1 MGTEIHARL
10 VPSRWVTRFAA
21 LPAGRTAL
29 DLACGSGRHARWL
42 AQRGV
47 HVTAVDRDAD
57 AVAALAQVPGV
68 EALCA
73 DLEAAPWPLTGRRF
87 DAVIVTNY
95 LHRPLF
101 DAIAAAVAP
110 GGRLVYETFALGQAR
125 FGRPGNPDFLLAPGE
140 LLHAFGGRFH
150 VLAYEDGI
158 DARPARV
165 QRLAAL
171 RIDPRAVGAEAGDDG
186 SVQALALGADVESAA

>member
-1 MGTEIHARL
+1 M
-10 VPSRWVTRFAA
+10 TRFAA

-29 DLACGSGRHARWL
+29 DLACGGGRHARWL
-42 AQRGV
+42 AARGV
-47 HVTAVDRDAD
+47 RVTAVDRDA
-57 AVAALAQVPGV
+57 AAIAALAPVPGV

-73 DLEAAPWPLTGRRF
+73 DLEGAPWPLAARAF

-101 DAIAAAVAP
+101 DAIADAVAP

-125 FGRPGNPDFLLAPGE
+125 FGRPANPDFLLAPGE
-140 LLHAFGGRFH
+140 LLRAFGGRFH
-150 VLAYEDGI
+150 ILSFEDGI

-171 RIDPRAVGAEAGDDG
+171 RIGPGAAGAAAGDDG